1 MTRLARTN
9 NATALALSLLAV
21 TACYQYGPVQASELG
36 DGTSVRLR
44 LSGNAVDRLRASD
57 NGRSGLLNDFSL
69 TGTVTR
75 ATAESLQVEVPTTVM
90 EANVRPRT
98 VFTSVAL
105 ARSEIQYAELR
116 QLNRRRTTWVGIGLG
131 VAAVASVAI
140 ALDVAGRSGGVDGP
154 PGSPPDNRLPAFIR
168 LSFR

>member
-1 MTRLARTN
+1 MPRPSATIRRT
-9 NATALALSLLAV
+9 ALSLSFLSAA
-21 TACYQYGPVQASELG
+21 ACYQYGPVQTSELG

-44 LSGNAVDRLRASD
+44 LSGTAVDRLRASND
-57 NGRSGLLNDFSL
+57 GRSGLLDDFSI
-69 TGTVTR
+69 TGTVSR
-75 ATAESLQVEVPTTVM
+75 ASVDSLQVEVPTTVM

-98 VFTSVAL
+98 VFTRVAV
-105 ARSEIQYAELR
+105 ARSEVQYAELR
-116 QLNRRRTTWVGIGLG
+116 QLNRRKTTWAGIGLG

-140 ALDVAGRSGGVDGP
+140 ALDVAGRSGGLDGP